1 MQSPAHRPAGIRGIQ
16 ERVGAGNLE
25 VDAES
30 HARTERG
37 ACASGANHAE
47 GDGDI
52 ALGVGHRDP
61 VGPLVHSFQLQ
72 KAKLCVGLRK

>member
-1 MQSPAHRPAGIRGIQ
+1 
-16 ERVGAGNLE
+16 VGAGNLE

-61 VGPLVHSFQLQ
+61 PVGPFQLQ